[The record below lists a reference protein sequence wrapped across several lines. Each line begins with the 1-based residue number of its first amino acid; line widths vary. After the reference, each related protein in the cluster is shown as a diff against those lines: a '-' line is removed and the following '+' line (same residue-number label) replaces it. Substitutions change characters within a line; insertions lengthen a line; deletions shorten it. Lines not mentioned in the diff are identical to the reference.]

1 VNTIGQFNN
10 MDNIEYIDE
19 TNFSILDNNTDV
31 WDGELPFHE
40 GDSFPTSEIKERAK
54 ISLTNRMLYE
64 NNIDEIGSYLL
75 SIFPEIDP
83 MYGWQVREIVAKLG
97 YFKYIANTW
106 VSLIA
111 GKPPIIDCKNA
122 DIERQ
127 VSIAVDKSNFLDA
140 VQQEILSSFID
151 VVSAYVVN
159 TYNNKVNIRKI
170 ETKNLIIY
178 VNKLCIN
185 EIEAV
190 VEFNITNDKKYGRVV
205 EFVTYKNDGE
215 INKQVFHYNDGTIG
229 SHIVELDKTDFAFDG
244 MVRRSPVVVFKHN
257 TVGNSVYGS
266 DSYRDIT
273 ASAFAVMRCF
283 QNILR
288 ISEKTREMIRKVPDS
303 SISKDPIT
311 GASTFTNHGTI
322 STPDNAENTPDIG
335 YETPNLPIEAA
346 VEAFDKAIKALS
358 NCCGLGMPFFDIDK
372 AGSNLSAKSIRA
384 MLLPTEIC
392 ERLMCSRL
400 EKPVKSLITNVCY
413 AGTIYGVTESDISI
427 KWNDGLPKDEK
438 EVSDIINSRLNS
450 EQPTITLTD
459 AISKLDGL
467 SLSNAGSK
475 ADEIL
480 GRINTEDYEDNNDTV
495 DTNIQVTANNA
506 DSNNGNN
513 HAIDGDTSAVW
524 ESQMVPMP
532 SNIGTREP
540 AYKGVKHEEKNN

>member
-1 VNTIGQFNN
+1 MNTLSQFNS
-10 MDNIEYIDE
+10 MDNIEYVDE
-19 TNFSILDNNTDV
+19 DNFSILDDNTDV
-31 WDGELPFHE
+31 WDDELPFHE
-40 GDSFPTSEIKERAK
+40 GDSFPTLEIKERAK
-54 ISLTNRMLYE
+54 ISKTNKMLYE

-75 SIFPEIDP
+75 SVFPEIDP
-83 MYGWQVREIVAKLG
+83 MYGWQVREIVAKLA
-97 YFKYIANTW
+97 YFKNIANTW

-111 GKPPIIDCKNA
+111 GKPPIIDCTNTDLEKH
-122 DIERQ
+122 
-127 VSIAVDKSNFLDA
+127 VSLSVDRSNFLDA

-159 TYNNKVNIRKI
+159 TYNDKVNIRKI

-190 VEFNITNDKKYGRVV
+190 VEFNITKDKQYGKVV
-205 EFVTYKNDGE
+205 EFVTYKSDGE
-215 INKQVFHYNDGTIG
+215 INKQVFHYNDGTLG
-229 SHIVELDKTDFAFDG
+229 SHIVELDKTDYAFNG
-244 MVRRSPVVVFKHN
+244 VVHRSPVVVFKHN

-266 DSYRDIT
+266 DSFRDIT

-288 ISEKTREMIRKVPDS
+288 LSEKTREMIRKVPDS
-303 SISKDPIT
+303 AISKDPVT

-322 STPDNAENTPDIG
+322 STPDNAETTPNIG
-335 YETPNLPIEAA
+335 YETPNLPMEAA
-346 VEAFDKAIKALS
+346 IAAFDKAIKALS
-358 NCCGLGMPFFDIDK
+358 NCSGLGMPFFDIEK

-400 EKPVKSLITNVCY
+400 EKPVKSLIANVCY
-413 AGTIYGVTESDISI
+413 ANTIYDVTESDISI
-427 KWNDGLPKDEK
+427 KWQDGLPKDDK

-450 EQPTITLTD
+450 EVPTITLTD

-480 GRINTEDYEDNNDTV
+480 GRLNEEEHNEDSNTV
-495 DTNIQVTANNA
+495 DTNIQVTANNT
-506 DSNNGNN
+506 DSGSEG
-513 HAIDGDTSAVW
+513 ARDIQGDTSTVW
-524 ESQMVPMP
+524 ETQIVPMP

-540 AYKGVKHEEKNN
+540 SYKGVEHE